1 MDAACGIHGDHIG
14 EFAFAKFSSCSRC
27 EQRQKEEI
35 MKKRKLAAL
44 FVSAVLCASLLS
56 GCSSGS
62 SDTAASASSEVET
75 AQDSAAQ
82 AASTETSSVEV
93 SASDASSESSDAAS
107 TAAGDSADTASSDSA
122 SEEGVPS
129 ADTSS
134 VYTDVAPEDITVV
147 DVDELNEPDN
157 PQEATSS
164 ASADDQITNKNG
176 GNIQVVFLGDSQL
189 DNFRDDTGIAYLVA
203 QYCDANVYNLAM
215 GGTAASLLP
224 GEKHGVDEWESRCF
238 LGMVYAIT
246 GKVDP
251 AFFSKYTA
259 YNVFQSCDF
268 SKTDIFVIEY
278 GLNDYFNGAAVNNPD
293 NVLDLETYGGA
304 LHVGI
309 DNLKQAYP
317 NATFILCGP
326 NYAQFFKNDQYL
338 GDGNILSNG
347 KATLQEYAKTA
358 DQLASEFGIS
368 YLDAYWSLGI
378 NSYNA
383 DQYLMDGVHLSEEGR
398 RKYAQMLSRIIL
410 RSQGYQVDPGTNL
423 DEIDMNS
430 LQRTTN

>member
-1 MDAACGIHGDHIG
+1 
-14 EFAFAKFSSCSRC
+14 
-27 EQRQKEEI
+27 
-35 MKKRKLAAL
+35 MKNKKLAAL

-93 SASDASSESSDAAS
+93 SASDASTESSDAAS
-107 TAAGDSADTASSDSA
+107 TAADDSADTSA
-122 SEEGVPS
+122 SGSASAEGVPS

-176 GNIQVVFLGDSQL
+176 DNIQVVFLGDSQL

-430 LQRTTN
+430 LQRTTD

>member
-1 MDAACGIHGDHIG
+1 
-14 EFAFAKFSSCSRC
+14 
-27 EQRQKEEI
+27 
-35 MKKRKLAAL
+35 MKRRKLA
-44 FVSAVLCASLLS
+44 VLLASTVMCVSLLS
-56 GCSSGS
+56 GCSSAS
-62 SDTAASASSEVET
+62 SESTASASAEVDTVQE
-75 AQDSAAQ
+75 SAAQ
-82 AASTETSSVEV
+82 AASTETSSVETSASETSSASV
-93 SASDASSESSDAAS
+93 SASADTDAESSDT
-107 TAAGDSADTASSDSA
+107 TAQ
-122 SEEGVPS
+122 EGVPS
-129 ADTSS
+129 TDTSS

-147 DVDELNEPDN
+147 DVDDLNEPEN

-164 ASADDQITNKNG
+164 DTTDDQITAKDG

-189 DNFRDDTGIAYLVA
+189 DNFRDETGIAYLVA

-224 GEKHGVDEWESRCF
+224 GEKHGVEEWESRCF

-259 YNVFQSCDF
+259 YNVFKSCDF
-268 SKTDIFVIEY
+268 SKTDVFVIEY

-309 DNLKQAYP
+309 DNLKAAYP

-326 NYAQFFKNDQYL
+326 NYAQFFKNGQYL

-358 DQLASEFGIS
+358 DQIASEFNIS
-368 YLDAYWSLGI
+368 YLDAYWGLGI
-378 NSYNA
+378 NSYTT
-383 DQYLMDGVHLSEEGR
+383 DEYLMDGVHFTAEGR
-398 RKYAQMLSRIIL
+398 RKYAQTLSRIIL
-410 RSQGYQVDPGTNL
+410 RSQGYDVAPGTNL
-423 DEIDMNS
+423 DEIDLSN
-430 LQRTTN
+430 LQRTTGN

>member
-1 MDAACGIHGDHIG
+1 
-14 EFAFAKFSSCSRC
+14 
-27 EQRQKEEI
+27 
-35 MKKRKLAAL
+35 MKRRKLA
-44 FVSAVLCASLLS
+44 VLLASTVMCVSLLS
-56 GCSSGS
+56 GCSSAS
-62 SDTAASASSEVET
+62 SESTASASAEVDTVQE
-75 AQDSAAQ
+75 SAAQ
-82 AASTETSSVEV
+82 AASTETSSVETSASETSSASV
-93 SASDASSESSDAAS
+93 SASADTDAESSDT
-107 TAAGDSADTASSDSA
+107 TAQ
-122 SEEGVPS
+122 EGVPS
-129 ADTSS
+129 TDTSS

-147 DVDELNEPDN
+147 DVDDLNEPEN

-164 ASADDQITNKNG
+164 NTTDDQITAKDG

-189 DNFRDDTGIAYLVA
+189 DNFRDETGIAYLVA
-203 QYCDANVYNLAM
+203 QYCDANVYNMAM

-224 GEKHGVDEWESRCF
+224 GEKHGVEEWESRCF

-259 YNVFQSCDF
+259 YNVFKSCDF
-268 SKTDIFVIEY
+268 SKTDVFVIEY

-309 DNLKQAYP
+309 DNLKAAYP

-326 NYAQFFKNDQYL
+326 NYAQFFKNGQYL

-358 DQLASEFGIS
+358 DQIASEFNIS
-368 YLDAYWSLGI
+368 YLDAYWGLGI
-378 NSYNA
+378 NSYTT
-383 DQYLMDGVHLSEEGR
+383 DEYLMDGVHFTAEGR
-398 RKYAQMLSRIIL
+398 RKYAQTLSRIIL
-410 RSQGYQVDPGTNL
+410 RSQGYDVAPGTNL
-423 DEIDMNS
+423 DEIDLSN
-430 LQRTTN
+430 LQRTTGN

>member
-1 MDAACGIHGDHIG
+1 
-14 EFAFAKFSSCSRC
+14 
-27 EQRQKEEI
+27 
-35 MKKRKLAAL
+35 MKRNKLAAL
-44 FVSAVLCASLLS
+44 LISAALCASLLS
-56 GCSSGS
+56 GCSSGA
-62 SDTAASASSEVET
+62 SDSAASASSEVET
-75 AQDSAAQ
+75 AQDNVAQ
-82 AASTETSSVEV
+82 AASTQTSSVEASTSEA
-93 SASDASSESSDAAS
+93 SASETSSESTSEAAGTDASAAASQEGQPSSDASS
-107 TAAGDSADTASSDSA
+107 
-122 SEEGVPS
+122 
-129 ADTSS
+129 
-134 VYTDVAPEDITVV
+134 VYTEVAPEDITVV
-147 DVDELNEPDN
+147 DVDELNEPEN
-157 PQEATSS
+157 PQEATAS
-164 ASADDQITNKNG
+164 ATADDQITAKDG
-176 GNIQVVFLGDSQL
+176 GNMQIVFLGDSQL

-224 GEKHGVDEWESRCF
+224 GEKHGVEEWESRCF

-259 YNVFQSCDF
+259 YNVFKSCDF

-278 GLNDYFNGAAVNNPD
+278 GLNDYFNGAAVNNPN

-326 NYAQFFKNDQYL
+326 NYAQFFKNNQYL

-358 DQLASEFGIS
+358 DQIAAEFGIS
-368 YLDAYWSLGI
+368 YLDAYWALGI

-383 DQYLMDGVHLSEEGR
+383 DENLMDGVHLSAEGR

-410 RSQGYQVDPGTNL
+410 RSQGYDVAPGTNL
-423 DEIDMNS
+423 DEIDLS
-430 LQRTTN
+430 TLQRTTGN

>member
-1 MDAACGIHGDHIG
+1 
-14 EFAFAKFSSCSRC
+14 
-27 EQRQKEEI
+27 

-93 SASDASSESSDAAS
+93 SASDASTESSDAAS

-122 SEEGVPS
+122 SAEGVPS

-430 LQRTTN
+430 LQHTTN

>member
-1 MDAACGIHGDHIG
+1 MC
-14 EFAFAKFSSCSRC
+14 
-27 EQRQKEEI
+27 
-35 MKKRKLAAL
+35 
-44 FVSAVLCASLLS
+44 VSLLS
-56 GCSSGS
+56 GCSSAS
-62 SDTAASASSEVET
+62 SESTASASAEVDTVQE
-75 AQDSAAQ
+75 SAAQ
-82 AASTETSSVEV
+82 PASTETSSVET
-93 SASDASSESSDAAS
+93 SASADTGAESSD
-107 TAAGDSADTASSDSA
+107 TAAQ
-122 SEEGVPS
+122 EGVPS
-129 ADTSS
+129 TDTSS

-147 DVDELNEPDN
+147 DVDDLNEPEN
-157 PQEATSS
+157 PQEATTSDTT
-164 ASADDQITNKNG
+164 DDQITAKDG

-189 DNFRDDTGIAYLVA
+189 DNFRDETGIAYLVA

-224 GEKHGVDEWESRCF
+224 GEKHGVEEWESRCF

-259 YNVFQSCDF
+259 YNVFKSCDF
-268 SKTDIFVIEY
+268 SKTDVFVIEY

-309 DNLKQAYP
+309 DNLKAAYP

-326 NYAQFFKNDQYL
+326 NYAQFFKNGQYL

-358 DQLASEFGIS
+358 DQIASEFNIS
-368 YLDAYWSLGI
+368 YLDAYWGLGI
-378 NSYNA
+378 NSYTT
-383 DQYLMDGVHLSEEGR
+383 DQYLMDGVHLTAEGR
-398 RKYAQMLSRIIL
+398 RKYAQTLSRIIL
-410 RSQGYQVDPGTNL
+410 RSQGYDVAPGTNL
-423 DEIDMNS
+423 DEIDLS
-430 LQRTTN
+430 TLQRTTGN

>member
-1 MDAACGIHGDHIG
+1 
-14 EFAFAKFSSCSRC
+14 
-27 EQRQKEEI
+27 
-35 MKKRKLAAL
+35 MKRRKLAVLLA
-44 FVSAVLCASLLS
+44 SAVMCVSLLS
-56 GCSSGS
+56 GCSSAS
-62 SDTAASASSEVET
+62 SESTASASAEVDTVQE
-75 AQDSAAQ
+75 SAAQ
-82 AASTETSSVEV
+82 AASTETSSVETSASETSSASV
-93 SASDASSESSDAAS
+93 SASADTDAESSDT
-107 TAAGDSADTASSDSA
+107 TAQ
-122 SEEGVPS
+122 EGVPS
-129 ADTSS
+129 TDTSS

-147 DVDELNEPDN
+147 DVDDLNEPEN
-157 PQEATSS
+157 PQEAT
-164 ASADDQITNKNG
+164 ASDTTDDQITAKDG

-189 DNFRDDTGIAYLVA
+189 DNFRDETGIAYLVA

-224 GEKHGVDEWESRCF
+224 GEKHGVEEWESRCF

-259 YNVFQSCDF
+259 YNVFKSCDF
-268 SKTDIFVIEY
+268 SKTDVFVIEY

-309 DNLKQAYP
+309 DNLKAAYP

-326 NYAQFFKNDQYL
+326 NYAQFFKNGQYL

-358 DQLASEFGIS
+358 DQIASEFNIS
-368 YLDAYWSLGI
+368 YLDAYWGLGI
-378 NSYNA
+378 NSYTT
-383 DQYLMDGVHLSEEGR
+383 DEYLMDGVHFTAEGR
-398 RKYAQMLSRIIL
+398 RKYAQTLSRIIL
-410 RSQGYQVDPGTNL
+410 RSQGYDVAPGTNL
-423 DEIDMNS
+423 DEIDLSN
-430 LQRTTN
+430 LQRTTGN

>member
-1 MDAACGIHGDHIG
+1 
-14 EFAFAKFSSCSRC
+14 
-27 EQRQKEEI
+27 
-35 MKKRKLAAL
+35 MKRRKLA
-44 FVSAVLCASLLS
+44 VLLASTVMCVSLLS
-56 GCSSGS
+56 GCSSAS
-62 SDTAASASSEVET
+62 SESTASASAEVDTVQE
-75 AQDSAAQ
+75 SAAQ
-82 AASTETSSVEV
+82 AASTETSSVET
-93 SASDASSESSDAAS
+93 SASADTGAESSDT
-107 TAAGDSADTASSDSA
+107 TAQ
-122 SEEGVPS
+122 EGVPS
-129 ADTSS
+129 TDTSS

-147 DVDELNEPDN
+147 DVDDLNEPEN
-157 PQEATSS
+157 PQEATTSDTT
-164 ASADDQITNKNG
+164 DDQITAKDG

-189 DNFRDDTGIAYLVA
+189 DNFRDETGIAYLVA

-224 GEKHGVDEWESRCF
+224 GEKHGVEEWESRCF

-259 YNVFQSCDF
+259 YNVFKSCDF
-268 SKTDIFVIEY
+268 SKTDVFVIEY

-309 DNLKQAYP
+309 DNLKAAYP

-326 NYAQFFKNDQYL
+326 NYAQFFKNGQYL

-358 DQLASEFGIS
+358 DQIASEFNIS
-368 YLDAYWSLGI
+368 YLDAYWGLGI
-378 NSYNA
+378 NSYTT
-383 DQYLMDGVHLSEEGR
+383 DQYLMDGVHLTAEGR
-398 RKYAQMLSRIIL
+398 RKYAQTLSRIIL
-410 RSQGYQVDPGTNL
+410 RSQGYDVAPGTNL
-423 DEIDMNS
+423 DEIDLS
-430 LQRTTN
+430 TLQRTTGN

>member
-1 MDAACGIHGDHIG
+1 
-14 EFAFAKFSSCSRC
+14 
-27 EQRQKEEI
+27 
-35 MKKRKLAAL
+35 MKNRKLAAL

-93 SASDASSESSDAAS
+93 SASDASTESSDAAS

-122 SEEGVPS
+122 SAEGVPS

-326 NYAQFFKNDQYL
+326 NYAQFFKNNQYL

-423 DEIDMNS
+423 DEIDMSS

>member
-1 MDAACGIHGDHIG
+1 
-14 EFAFAKFSSCSRC
+14 
-27 EQRQKEEI
+27 
-35 MKKRKLAAL
+35 MKRRKLA
-44 FVSAVLCASLLS
+44 VLLASTVMCVSLLS
-56 GCSSGS
+56 GCSSAS
-62 SDTAASASSEVET
+62 SESTASASAEVDTVQE
-75 AQDSAAQ
+75 SAAQ
-82 AASTETSSVEV
+82 AASTETSSVETSASETSSASV
-93 SASDASSESSDAAS
+93 SASADTDAESSDT
-107 TAAGDSADTASSDSA
+107 TAQ
-122 SEEGVPS
+122 EGVPS
-129 ADTSS
+129 TDTSS

-147 DVDELNEPDN
+147 DVDDLNEPEN
-157 PQEATSS
+157 PQEAT
-164 ASADDQITNKNG
+164 ASDTTDDQITAKDG

-189 DNFRDDTGIAYLVA
+189 DNFRDETGIAYLVA

-224 GEKHGVDEWESRCF
+224 GEKHGVEEWESRCF

-259 YNVFQSCDF
+259 YNVFKSCDF
-268 SKTDIFVIEY
+268 SKTDVFVIEY

-309 DNLKQAYP
+309 DNLKAAYP

-326 NYAQFFKNDQYL
+326 NYAQFFKNGQYL

-358 DQLASEFGIS
+358 DQIASEFNIS
-368 YLDAYWSLGI
+368 YLDAYWGLGI
-378 NSYNA
+378 NSYTT
-383 DQYLMDGVHLSEEGR
+383 DEYLMDGVHFTAEGR
-398 RKYAQMLSRIIL
+398 RKYAQTLSRIIL
-410 RSQGYQVDPGTNL
+410 RSQGYDVAPGTNL
-423 DEIDMNS
+423 DEIDLSN
-430 LQRTTN
+430 LQRTTGN

>member
-1 MDAACGIHGDHIG
+1 
-14 EFAFAKFSSCSRC
+14 
-27 EQRQKEEI
+27 
-35 MKKRKLAAL
+35 MKRRKLA
-44 FVSAVLCASLLS
+44 VLLASTVMCVSLLS
-56 GCSSGS
+56 GCSSAS
-62 SDTAASASSEVET
+62 SESTASASAEVDTVQE
-75 AQDSAAQ
+75 SAAQ
-82 AASTETSSVEV
+82 PASTETSSVET
-93 SASDASSESSDAAS
+93 SASADTGAESSD
-107 TAAGDSADTASSDSA
+107 TAAQ
-122 SEEGVPS
+122 EGVPS
-129 ADTSS
+129 TDTSS

-147 DVDELNEPDN
+147 DVDDLNEPEN
-157 PQEATSS
+157 PQEATTSDTT
-164 ASADDQITNKNG
+164 DDQITAKDG

-189 DNFRDDTGIAYLVA
+189 DNFRDETGIAYLVA

-224 GEKHGVDEWESRCF
+224 GEKHGVEEWESRCF

-259 YNVFQSCDF
+259 YNVFKSCDF
-268 SKTDIFVIEY
+268 SKTDVFVIEY

-309 DNLKQAYP
+309 DNLKAAYP

-326 NYAQFFKNDQYL
+326 NYAQFFKNGQYL

-358 DQLASEFGIS
+358 DQIASEFNIS
-368 YLDAYWSLGI
+368 YLDAYWGLGI
-378 NSYNA
+378 NSYTT
-383 DQYLMDGVHLSEEGR
+383 DQYLMDGVHLTAEGR
-398 RKYAQMLSRIIL
+398 RKYAQTLSRIIL
-410 RSQGYQVDPGTNL
+410 RSQGYDVAPGTNL
-423 DEIDMNS
+423 DEIDLS
-430 LQRTTN
+430 TLQRTTGN

>member
-1 MDAACGIHGDHIG
+1 
-14 EFAFAKFSSCSRC
+14 
-27 EQRQKEEI
+27 
-35 MKKRKLAAL
+35 MKNKKLAAL

-93 SASDASSESSDAAS
+93 SASDASTESSDAAS
-107 TAAGDSADTASSDSA
+107 TAAGDSADTAASGSA

-326 NYAQFFKNDQYL
+326 NYAQFFKNNQYL